1 MKGRIQSMES
11 LMSDIGVAPPGKLQV
26 MLGDT
31 VRVTLRVEYMGPAID
46 GEIHV
51 SFGQKGATWNE
62 DGNKQTD
69 IPVSFNHE
77 SAYKW
82 YTFYADIYI
91 GGDTGT
97 GYDLQA
103 KIMSTPGSDI
113 YTPFY
118 MSVLDVL
125 GEPTFR
131 NFTITDYSKV

>member
-1 MKGRIQSMES
+1 MKGSIQSIES
-11 LMSDIGVAPPGKLQV
+11 FIENIGVAPPGKLQV

-31 VRVTLRVEYMGPAID
+31 VRVTLKVEYMGPAID

-51 SFGQKGATWNE
+51 SFGEKGTYFNE
-62 DGNKQTD
+62 DGNKQMD
-69 IPVSFNHE
+69 IPISFNYE
-77 SAYKW
+77 SAYEW

-91 GGDTGT
+91 GGNTGT
-97 GYDLQA
+97 NYDLYA
-103 KIMSTPGSDI
+103 KIMSVPGSDI

-131 NFTITDYSKV
+131 NFTITDYSKI